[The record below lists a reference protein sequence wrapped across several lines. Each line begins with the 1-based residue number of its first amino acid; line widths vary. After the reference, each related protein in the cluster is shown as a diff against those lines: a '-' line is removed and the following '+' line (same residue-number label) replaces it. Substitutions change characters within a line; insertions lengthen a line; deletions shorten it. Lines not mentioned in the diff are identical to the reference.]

1 MATDTTT
8 ETPVLSERRGSV
20 MLITL
25 NRPDRLNAWNVALE
39 EGYFSLLDEAEDDTD
54 IRAVVVTGAG
64 RGFCAGADM
73 EDLARIGERGAPS
86 VTTVRTS
93 RRDRPFAFRKPLI
106 AAINGPAA
114 GLGFVETLYCDLRF
128 CTPEAKLTTAFSR
141 RGLVGEYG
149 LAWLLPRIV
158 GPSRALDM
166 MMSARVVLGTEALEI
181 GLVDRLSDASTIVD
195 DAVAYA
201 TMLAENCSP
210 ASMAIMKSQV
220 RAALDSDYATAYS
233 ESERLMAESFT
244 RSDVQE
250 GVASYLEKR
259 APDFPP
265 LPARS

>member
-1 MATDTTT
+1 
-8 ETPVLSERRGSV
+8 
-20 MLITL
+20 
-25 NRPDRLNAWNVALE
+25 
-39 EGYFSLLDEAEDDTD
+39 
-54 IRAVVVTGAG
+54 
-64 RGFCAGADM
+64 
-73 EDLARIGERGAPS
+73 
-86 VTTVRTS
+86 
-93 RRDRPFAFRKPLI
+93 
-106 AAINGPAA
+106 
-114 GLGFVETLYCDLRF
+114 
-128 CTPEAKLTTAFSR
+128 
-141 RGLVGEYG
+141 
-149 LAWLLPRIV
+149 
-158 GPSRALDM
+158 

-181 GLVDRLSDASTIVD
+181 GLVDRLSDAATIVD

-201 TMLAENCSP
+201 TMLASNCSP

>member
-54 IRAVVVTGAG
+54 VRAVVVTGAG

-93 RRDRPFAFRKPLI
+93 RRDRPLQFRKPLI

-114 GLGFVETLYCDLRF
+114 VSGS
-128 CTPEAKLTTAFSR
+128 SR
-141 RGLVGEYG
+141 RCT
-149 LAWLLPRIV
+149 ATCASAPPR
-158 GPSRALDM
+158 
-166 MMSARVVLGTEALEI
+166 
-181 GLVDRLSDASTIVD
+181 
-195 DAVAYA
+195 
-201 TMLAENCSP
+201 
-210 ASMAIMKSQV
+210 
-220 RAALDSDYATAYS
+220 
-233 ESERLMAESFT
+233 
-244 RSDVQE
+244 RS
-250 GVASYLEKR
+250 
-259 APDFPP
+259 
-265 LPARS
+265 